1 MDDWSGKADERIK
14 ASAGG
19 DTAALAYR
27 QADAGT
33 IRAVVQGIS
42 PSSGALRPQAA
53 ARLVFNLSCAHA
65 PDLLAHDQASAS
77 LRPYKNRYDVAA
89 SRLGGALPAGP
100 DPRADIDAALA
111 PLAGAGS
118 ERDLYY
124 GAVEINGAGV
134 RFYGDL
140 CLVLNTAAVDAA
152 ALVLDRNSFD
162 LICAP
167 LRDRTHTGPGGAWD
181 PAAAQGEAANLAGR
195 WGADLAEMA
204 VCKVLDAGVFGARRL
219 TAGAVSQGVLSDE
232 DYLEVIRVGSF
243 GAKDVDEARVGAA
256 DVAAEG
262 HIADRLQRGPPP
274 DWADLLWRHRRRQ
287 ADRALNARGVRT
299 RTVVS
304 AGRVRA

>member
-19 DTAALAYR
+19 DTAALVYR
-27 QADAGT
+27 QAAPGPSV
-33 IRAVVQGIS
+33 RWSRGIS

-53 ARLVFNLSCAHA
+53 ARLVFTCPA
-65 PDLLAHDQASAS
+65 PMRPTSSPTTRRAPA
-77 LRPYKNRYDVAA
+77 RPYKNRYDVAA

-111 PLAGAGS
+111 PLAGARS

-204 VCKVLDAGVFGARRL
+204 VCKVLDAGVSAPGGSPPAR
-219 TAGAVSQGVLSDE
+219 S
-232 DYLEVIRVGSF
+232 
-243 GAKDVDEARVGAA
+243 ARACC
-256 DVAAEG
+256 
-262 HIADRLQRGPPP
+262 P
-274 DWADLLWRHRRRQ
+274 
-287 ADRALNARGVRT
+287 T
-299 RTVVS
+299 RTIS
-304 AGRVRA
+304 R